1 MGQNRGDT
9 NDAWILWDLNTGTTR
24 NKTRAA
30 HSNSVVEYNNSQKVG
45 DEETTN
51 DLSYLDDWPHWNT
64 DHDSLSTHLS
74 RIPYLLSLITNS
86 LQLQKVELNQTSVK
100 QEAQKCPT
108 IKHSPRSSR
117 SAT

>member
-30 HSNSVVEYNNSQKVG
+30 HSNSVVKYSNSQKVG

-51 DLSYLDDWPHWNT
+51 E
-64 DHDSLSTHLS
+64 LS
-74 RIPYLLSLITNS
+74 RPDFRLYEPLITIRYPLS
-86 LQLQKVELNQTSVK
+86 ST
-100 QEAQKCPT
+100 PM
-108 IKHSPRSSR
+108 SPKPLYL
-117 SAT
+117 TP